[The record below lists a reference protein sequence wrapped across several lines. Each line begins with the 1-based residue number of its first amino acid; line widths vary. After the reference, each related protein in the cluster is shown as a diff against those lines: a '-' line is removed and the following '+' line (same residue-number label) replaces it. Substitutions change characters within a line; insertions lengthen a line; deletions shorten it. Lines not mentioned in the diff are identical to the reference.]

1 MKPEPFYGWRLLAAL
16 SVIYFLSIGT
26 LYYGLSITLPEF
38 ITTFGWSRAEASTGF
53 SITTLSMGLAG
64 PLVAYAM
71 NRFGVRRAMCVGGLV
86 AAVGALNMYFTD
98 SRWQYYLVVA
108 PLLGLGIALQSI
120 IPGNYLVSV
129 WFKQRRSLAIGIF
142 MASGGIARAVVV
154 PCFAFVIETTG
165 NWRLIWLMMA
175 LSSLL
180 CAVVSG
186 WLVRERPE
194 DLGQQVDGGVSAE
207 QPSTGRRRLLPTPA
221 AGRVYRTEE
230 EWTLRPALLTTA
242 LWMVIFCS
250 AISAAG
256 NSLVNSQGL
265 FHLQD
270 VGIDRITAASVIGL
284 VGILS
289 TSGRLISGLLGDYID
304 PRRLLGVGLGLIG
317 LGIVILNLNSS
328 IWGAYLFGCCFGLGN
343 GLALV
348 TTPAILAN
356 LFGSRG
362 YASLAATRGVF
373 STLLSASVPLLA
385 AWSFDLHHNYALAF
399 WSYAAINLLGIGLI
413 LAVRPPRLSRQSDQA
428 GGEIEASTS

>member
-1 MKPEPFYGWRLLAAL
+1 MKPEMFYGWKLLAAL

-53 SITTLSMGLAG
+53 SITTLSMGLSG
-64 PLVAYAM
+64 PLVAYAIG
-71 NRFGVRRAMCVGGLV
+71 RFGVRKTMCVGGLV
-86 AAVGALNMYFTD
+86 AAIGAVNMYFTD
-98 SRWQYYLVVA
+98 SRLQYYLVVA

-154 PCFAFVIETTG
+154 PFFAFVIEATG
-165 NWRLIWLMMA
+165 NWRIVWLLMAAASLACVGVSWLM
-175 LSSLL
+175 
-180 CAVVSG
+180 
-186 WLVRERPE
+186 VRERPE
-194 DLGQQVDGGVSAE
+194 DLGQQIDGGPVAE
-207 QPSTGRRRLLPTPA
+207 QESTGKKRLLPPPSTS
-221 AGRVYRTEE
+221 RVYRTEE
-230 EWTLRPALLTTA
+230 EWALWPAIMTAA

-256 NSLVNSQGL
+256 SSLVNSQGL

-270 VGIDRITAASVIGL
+270 IGIDRITAASVIGL

-304 PRRLLGVGLGLIG
+304 PRRLLCVGLAFIG
-317 LGIVILNLNSS
+317 LGIAILNLNSS
-328 IWGAYLFGCCFGLGN
+328 VSGAYLFACCFGLGN

-356 LFGSRG
+356 LFGSRS
-362 YASLAATRGVF
+362 YASLAATRGIV
-373 STLLSASVPLLA
+373 STLLSASIPILA
-385 AWSFDLHHNYALAF
+385 AWSFDLYHSYSSVF
-399 WSYAAINLLGIGLI
+399 WAYAAINLLAIALI
-413 LAVRPPRLSRQSDQA
+413 LVVRPPRMTQPMQTS
-428 GGEIEASTS
+428 GETTISSP